1 MVLLPSRFLRNT
13 RSEALSLALLTSLI
27 AACSGS
33 GPQKGDEA
41 ATAAEASQAAGT
53 APAADAATTDTYVSD
68 SAAAMEQATASEQAT
83 SPVLVPTAPRNYTV
97 KPGDTLWDI
106 SSTFLRDPWLWPEIW
121 HVNPQVENPH
131 LIYPGDVLALAYG
144 ADGSPQVTLERGGAT
159 RLSPRVRSEPLEGA
173 VTAIPY
179 EVVASFMS
187 KPTVLEK
194 NEIKDSPYVVSTRE
208 AHLVAAVGNVIYA
221 RGDLEGDV
229 NTRFN
234 VVHVGD
240 ELRDPDDND
249 LVGYHGTYT
258 GAARLMEKGNPATL
272 EMFEST
278 RETLDGDLVLPGSF
292 DVPLD
297 FIPHAPGDKVDGR
310 VIAIINGLYLAG
322 QYQVLVIN
330 RGSRHGLEPGHVL
343 GVYVTGTRVRDP
355 RSRGVSRAGG
365 MGANVKLPDWR
376 GGTFMVFKTFD
387 RISYGLVMESIV
399 PLRALDTVRN
409 P

>member
-1 MVLLPSRFLRNT
+1 MVLMPSQMLRNT
-13 RSEALSLALLTSLI
+13 RSGAISLVLLTSLV

-33 GPQKGDEA
+33 GPQKGEDSSSAGA
-41 ATAAEASQAAGT
+41 AAAPPDTAA
-53 APAADAATTDTYVSD
+53 TDTYATEPAST
-68 SAAAMEQATASEQAT
+68 APMAEPATAMAPTGPE
-83 SPVLVPTAPRNYTV
+83 LVPTAPRSYTV
-97 KPGDTLWDI
+97 RPGDTLWDI

-144 ADGSPQVTLERGGAT
+144 ADGSPQLTLERGGAT

-173 VTAIPY
+173 IKAIPY
-179 EVVASFMS
+179 EVVESFMS
-187 KPTVLEK
+187 KPSVLEK
-194 NEIKDSPYVVSTRE
+194 EQIKNSPYVVATRE
-208 AHLVAAVGNVIYA
+208 AHLVAAAGNVIYA
-221 RGDLEGDV
+221 RGDLEGEV

-249 LVGYHGTYT
+249 LVGYHGAYT
-258 GAARLMEKGNPATL
+258 GAARLLENGDPATL
-272 EMFEST
+272 ELFEST
-278 RETLDGDLVLPGSF
+278 RETLDGDLVLPGTF

-297 FIPHAPGDKVDGR
+297 FIPHAPSENVDGR
-310 VIAIINGLYLAG
+310 VIAIINGLYVAG
-322 QYQVLVIN
+322 QYQILVVN
-330 RGSRHGLEPGHVL
+330 RGSRDGLEPGHVL

-355 RSRGVSRAGG
+355 RSRGVSREGG
-365 MGANVKLPDWR
+365 MGANVKLPNWR

-399 PLRALDTVRN
+399 PLRALDNVRS